1 MKEIVSMGQII
12 KGKPVADAISA
23 DLTKEVEILK
33 AKGITPK
40 LTIVRVGANGSDLA
54 YERGAL
60 KRCASIGINTE
71 VKELSEDISQN
82 EFIAEL
88 KKVNEDKDTNGILI
102 FRPFPKQ
109 LDESVIKYIIAP
121 EKDVDCFSPVN
132 VAKLMEKDE
141 TGFAPCTPSAVI
153 EILKYYNIPMKGKS
167 AAVIGRSM
175 VVGKPVSMLLLN
187 ENATVTICHSRT
199 QDMPSVTSKADI
211 VIVGIGK
218 AKMIDSKYIKDGAA
232 VIDVGINV
240 DEQGK
245 LCGDAD
251 TDSCLEKA
259 SVITP
264 VPAGVGS
271 VTTSILAKHVV
282 KACKLENNL
291 V

>member
-1 MKEIVSMGQII
+1 MGQLI
-12 KGKPVADAISA
+12 KGKPVADAMSA
-23 DLTKEVEILK
+23 ALTKEVEELK
-33 AKGITPK
+33 VKGIVPK

-60 KRCASIGINTE
+60 KRCQSIGIATE
-71 VKELSEDISQN
+71 VKELPEDISQDK
-82 EFIAEL
+82 FIEEL
-88 KKVNEDKDTNGILI
+88 KKVNDDKSTHGILV

-109 LDESVIKYIIAP
+109 LSESVIKYVIAP

-132 VAKLMEKDE
+132 VAKVMENDQ

-153 EILKYYNIPMKGKS
+153 EILKHYNVPMKGKK
-167 AAVIGRSM
+167 AVVIGRSM

-187 ENATVTICHSRT
+187 EHATVTICHSRT
-199 QDMPSVTSKADI
+199 ENMPAVCSEAD
-211 VIVGIGK
+211 VLIVGIGK
-218 AKMIDSKYIKDGAA
+218 AKMIDSAYVKEGAA

-240 DEQGK
+240 DEQGN

-251 TDSCLEKA
+251 TDDCVNKA

-264 VPAGVGS
+264 VPGGVGA

-282 KACKLENNL
+282 KACKQQNNL
-291 V
+291 

>member
-1 MKEIVSMGQII
+1 MGQLI

-23 DLTKEVEILK
+23 ALTKEVEELK
-33 AKGITPK
+33 VKGIVPK

-60 KRCASIGINTE
+60 KRCQSIGIATE
-71 VKELSEDISQN
+71 VKELPEDISQDK
-82 EFIAEL
+82 FIEEL
-88 KKVNEDKDTNGILI
+88 KKVNDDKSTHGILV

-109 LDESVIKYIIAP
+109 LSESVIKYVIAP

-132 VAKLMEKDE
+132 VAKVMENDQ

-153 EILKYYNIPMKGKS
+153 EILKHYNVPMKGKK
-167 AAVIGRSM
+167 AVVIGRSM

-187 ENATVTICHSRT
+187 EHATVTICHSRT
-199 QDMPSVTSKADI
+199 ENMPAVCSEAD
-211 VIVGIGK
+211 VLIVGIGK
-218 AKMIDSKYIKDGAA
+218 AKMIDSAYVKEGAA

-240 DEQGK
+240 DEQGN

-251 TDSCLEKA
+251 TDDCVNKA

-264 VPAGVGS
+264 VPGGVGA

-282 KACKLENNL
+282 KACKQQNNL
-291 V
+291 